1 MSMEGSMRRA
11 LGLAPKAK
19 PSTITPG
26 LSVTQSVRP
35 KDGGTVRSFR
45 FRSSTIS
52 RLLAQ
57 IEAEQA
63 ARAMNLIP
71 WALISIGDD
80 E

>member
-1 MSMEGSMRRA
+1 MSLEASMRRA
-11 LGLAPKAK
+11 FGLAPKAK
-19 PSTITPG
+19 AATFTPG
-26 LSVTQSVRP
+26 LKVILSVRP
-35 KDGGTVRSFR
+35 SDGGRVRR
-45 FRSSTIS
+45 FYFTSSTIS

>member
-1 MSMEGSMRRA
+1 MILEASMRRA

-19 PSTITPG
+19 AAAFTPG
-26 LSVTQSVRP
+26 LKVTLSVRP
-35 KDGGTVRSFR
+35 RDGGRVRR
-45 FRSSTIS
+45 FYFTSSTIS